1 MDERTG
7 ERTRGRVTDGRADGP
22 RDADRPRDAD
32 GPRDE
37 TAALRLRQAVRRIA
51 DHTRDRAATG
61 VGPEEAD
68 EVAGTFGTDGA
79 LGFDPLPFLRALHEA
94 GSRAVVVGQV
104 AGILHGST
112 DLTGDLELL
121 WDGTPEQAD
130 ALRRALTTTGCAD
143 LPPLDRP
150 QVLYRVTGASGDLCT
165 PALPWG
171 PMDVTPC
178 LDRAAVTYD
187 PAGFAIRYA
196 GLDDLI
202 LMRRSLGRPKD
213 RRRAAELEALRA

>member
-1 MDERTG
+1 MDERMR
-7 ERTRGRVTDGRADGP
+7 ERMHGRMTDGGTDARVDGRTDGP
-22 RDADRPRDAD
+22 VE
-32 GPRDE
+32 E
-37 TAALRLRQAVRRIA
+37 TAALRLRHAVRRIA
-51 DHTRDRAATG
+51 DRTRHRAATG
-61 VGPEEAD
+61 LGPEEAD

-79 LGFDPLPFLRALHEA
+79 LGFDPFPFLRALHEA

-112 DLTGDLELL
+112 ELTGDLDLL

-130 ALRRALTTTGCAD
+130 ALRRALTACGCED
-143 LPPLDRP
+143 LPALDRP

-171 PMDVTPC
+171 AMDVTPC
-178 LDRAAVTYD
+178 LDRAAVTCD
-187 PAGFAIRYA
+187 PAGFAILYA

-202 LMRRSLGRPKD
+202 LMRRALGRPKD
-213 RRRAAELEALRA
+213 QRRAAELEGLRA